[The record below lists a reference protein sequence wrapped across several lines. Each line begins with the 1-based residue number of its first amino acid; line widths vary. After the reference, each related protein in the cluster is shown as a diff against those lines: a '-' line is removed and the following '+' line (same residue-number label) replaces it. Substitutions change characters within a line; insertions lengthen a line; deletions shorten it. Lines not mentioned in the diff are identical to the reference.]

1 MRTTIIAVLLL
12 FPCYAF
18 AQASPCVPLTA
29 SVLPFD
35 PYNPSH
41 QAIVRNY
48 GATLLAHAPLS
59 ALLALDAYSPSE
71 AAFLR
76 QLGGAIPLWP
86 YPVYPS
92 WPGYPVSLPHRPAPP
107 MPPCEPARE
116 AGEPVMT
123 TLDEVLTALEPRRSA
138 AGGTATNATPP
149 RNSGVSIQHAGRVW
163 VSAGPAVLYTEAEFA
178 RVGDNAGRPIFRR
191 IGGDDNII
199 YVPTT
204 MGMVAPFRAIAIP

>member
-1 MRTTIIAVLLL
+1 MRTTFIAVLLL
-12 FPCYAF
+12 FPSYSF
-18 AQASPCVPLTA
+18 AQSPPCAPSTR

-35 PYNPSH
+35 PYKPSH

-48 GATLLAHAPLS
+48 GATLLAQAPLS

-86 YPVYPS
+86 YPVYPA
-92 WPGYPVSLPHRPAPP
+92 WPGYPMSLPQWPAPST
-107 MPPCEPARE
+107 PPCEPARE
-116 AGEPVMT
+116 TAEAVMT
-123 TLDEVLTALEPRRSA
+123 TFDEVLSALEQRRSA
-138 AGGTATNATPP
+138 AGAAAANATPP

-163 VSAGPAVLYTEAEFA
+163 LSAGPAVPYIEAEFV
-178 RVGDNAGRPIFRR
+178 RVGESAGSPVFRR
-191 IGGDDNII
+191 IRGDDNII

-204 MGMVAPFRAIAIP
+204 MGMVAPFRAMAM